1 MPSQGLQGKKFVGKI
16 VEGFDP
22 QQRGRY
28 YVHIPDLMPHI
39 GDNKGMLCPNETQTN
54 RAANGTGGTSGSNS
68 PLHPGFEVHVV
79 CETDDIS
86 SARIVGVISDQE
98 AKTDMGVG
106 KTMGVEP
113 SGQVVTAAVS
123 GIPESTPFGSGGEEM
138 MKQFSEVLNSG
149 GQMAMEMLNSVKDK
163 LGNIYDQITNVFS
176 FKNIAEAIEKEVNF
190 QAIKEKVEEA
200 VESNKGATNQ
210 FDNATVD
217 DSPIGSPE
225 NTITEEEKTQGYVGN
240 EDEVIDKF
248 LGPKEGNNS
257 GD

>member
-16 VEGFDP
+16 VEGYDP

-39 GDNKGMLCPNETQTN
+39 PDSKGMLCPNETQTN
-54 RAANGTGGTSGSNS
+54 RAANGVGGTSGSSS
-68 PLHPGFEVHVV
+68 PLHTGFEVHVV

-86 SARIVGVISDQE
+86 SARIVGVISDQI
-98 AKTDMGVG
+98 AKTDMGTG

-138 MKQFSEVLNSG
+138 MKQFSEILNSG
-149 GQMAMEMLNSVKDK
+149 GKMAMELLESVKDK
-163 LGNIYDQITNVFS
+163 LGGAFDQISHVFS
-176 FKNIAEAIEKEVNF
+176 FKDLNVASEKESSF
-190 QAIKEKVEEA
+190 QSTTESVDAANEA
-200 VESNKGATNQ
+200 NNGATNQ
-210 FDNATVD
+210 FDNATID
-217 DSPIGSPE
+217 DSPIGSSE
-225 NTITEEEKTQGYVGN
+225 NSITEEERTQGYIGN

-248 LGPKEGNNS
+248 LGPKDGVNN